1 MRVDVDVNNWPTKQE
16 AAVQLR
22 VSENSIERLLRQRRL
37 KKRIRR
43 GTGLPVV
50 VIDPKS
56 IAECRQTRGDP
67 ADEETTNPAASVALA
82 RIVKPSLAPLRSGG
96 APSGLEAAFLAFL
109 QSKTPSSIVPVERR
123 IFLTI
128 TEAAEYSGLPVA
140 FLRRLIASGKLK
152 ALKTGAGWR
161 VSRVEL
167 ERSSGTFMDTPEDL
181 GDHELRDMEV
191 NRRRRQG
198 NALKSDEAPGI
209 G

>member
-1 MRVDVDVNNWPTKQE
+1 VEP
-16 AAVQLR
+16 
-22 VSENSIERLLRQRRL
+22 I
-37 KKRIRR
+37 
-43 GTGLPVV
+43 
-50 VIDPKS
+50 
-56 IAECRQTRGDP
+56 
-67 ADEETTNPAASVALA
+67 
-82 RIVKPSLAPLRSGG
+82 LAPARSGNVS
-96 APSGLEAAFLAFL
+96 SGLEAGFLAFL
-109 QSKTPSSIVPVERR
+109 QSKTPGSLVPIERR
-123 IFLTI
+123 MFLTMA
-128 TEAAEYSGLPVA
+128 ESAEYSGLPVA

-198 NALKSDEAPGI
+198 NALKSGEAPGI